1 MQLQTAG
8 CVLKEPDVRHSLQIT
23 NVIKENFSKNDL
35 FKENE
40 RRDGKILVIY
50 ATGNINF
57 VSF

>member
-1 MQLQTAG
+1 M
-8 CVLKEPDVRHSLQIT
+8 
-23 NVIKENFSKNDL
+23 NVIKKNFSKNDL

-40 RRDGKILVIY
+40 RHDGKIWFIY